1 MRQQTGSM
9 KQYTSSARIQAT
21 PEAVWAIL
29 TESAGYGR
37 WNSEISRVDGRI
49 ALGEKIKAHVVL
61 HGGKV
66 QPVTVRVTELEPG
79 RQMVWTGGMPLG
91 LFTGR
96 RTFSIRPCEGGAT
109 EFTMQVHFSGLLSS
123 LIAKSLGDRQPDID
137 ALVAGLKKWA
147 ERQ

>member
-1 MRQQTGSM
+1 MPFEEFTAM
-9 KQYTSSARIQAT
+9 KEYTTTVDIRAT

-29 TESAGYGR
+29 TDGLGYAR
-37 WNSEISRVDGRI
+37 WNPEITRVDGRI

-66 QPVTVRVTELEPG
+66 QPVTVRVTELEPMC
-79 RQMVWTGGMPLG
+79 MVWTGGMPLG

-96 RTFSIRPCEGGAT
+96 RTFSLTPRVGVV
-109 EFTMQVHFSGLLSS
+109 EFTMQVGFSGLLSG

-137 ALVAGLKKWA
+137 ALAAGLKKWA
-147 ERQ
+147 ERS